1 LTSPVRFICREA
13 DLAKLIW
20 AYWAGLEVK
29 NSKTKKLNLEA
40 QNRNP
45 GATFR
50 VTVTVVVVLPAA
62 AVAGIA
68 AELLEVIILLVSF
81 FISL

>member
-1 LTSPVRFICREA
+1 MK
-13 DLAKLIW
+13 D
-20 AYWAGLEVK
+20 
-29 NSKTKKLNLEA
+29 SKTKKLNREA

-50 VTVTVVVVLPAA
+50 VTVVIVLSA
-62 AVAGIA
+62 AVMAGIA